1 MPMECVLDQQRMC
14 LRLTGEIDHH
24 RALQLMMELERQIDL
39 ESPRELELDMS
50 GVTFMDSSGIAL
62 VLKAHRMLALTGGK
76 LQLTGVGAQPFRVL
90 HCAGLDRLFRIRP
103 L

>member
-1 MPMECVLDQQRMC
+1 MH

-24 RALQLMMELERQIDL
+24 RAGELMRSLEQQLDL
-39 ESPRELELDMS
+39 DAPSQVELDMS

-62 VLKAHRMLALTGGK
+62 VLKLHRSLSLIGGK
-76 LQLTGVGAQPFRVL
+76 LKVTGVPQQPGKVL
-90 HCAGLDRLFRIRP
+90 KAAGLNRLFPISF